1 LPDGEARTNK
11 KPEVIAMIKRAKGT
25 TLAEIMEA
33 TSWQAHTVRGFVSI
47 LGSKGGQ
54 KIESSKNTAA
64 GFESSTLN
72 HVSILVSD
80 VPRSAAFYQRVFN
93 LSVLDEDK
101 AAPRIRL
108 HVGKNSHLTIR
119 KRNPAGTIDHF
130 AIGVSPFNKDAV
142 IRDLKQR
149 GATPREE
156 GDAGL
161 HVKDPDGFSVQVLAS
176 EQG

>member
-1 LPDGEARTNK
+1 MEH
-11 KPEVIAMIKRAKGT
+11 VISNLLKRYEGGALSRRDLVKGLAMLTAAGGT
-25 TLAEIMEA
+25 A
-33 TSWQAHTVRGFVSI
+33 S
-47 LGSKGGQ
+47 
-54 KIESSKNTAA
+54 AA

-101 AAPRIRL
+101 KEPRIRL

-130 AIGVSPFNKDAV
+130 AIGIERFNKDSV
-142 IRDLKQR
+142 IQDLKQR
-149 GATPREE
+149 GATPFEE

>member
-1 LPDGEARTNK
+1 MDHIISRLLKRYEGGALSRRDLVKGL
-11 KPEVIAMIKRAKGT
+11 AMLTAAGGT
-25 TLAEIMEA
+25 A
-33 TSWQAHTVRGFVSI
+33 S
-47 LGSKGGQ
+47 
-54 KIESSKNTAA
+54 AA

-101 AAPRIRL
+101 KEPRIRL

-130 AIGVSPFNKDAV
+130 AIGIERFNRDSV
-142 IRDLKQR
+142 IQDLKQR
-149 GATPREE
+149 GATPQEG

-161 HVKDPDGFSVQVLAS
+161 HVTDPDGFTVQVLAS
-176 EQG
+176 DAA

>member
-1 LPDGEARTNK
+1 MEH
-11 KPEVIAMIKRAKGT
+11 VISSLLTRYEGGTLSRRELVKG
-25 TLAEIMEA
+25 LALLA
-33 TSWQAHTVRGFVSI
+33 AA
-47 LGSKGGQ
+47 GGTA
-54 KIESSKNTAA
+54 SAA

-101 AAPRIRL
+101 KAPRIRL

-130 AIGVSPFNKDAV
+130 AIGVTPFNKESV

-149 GATPREE
+149 GAMPQEG

-161 HVKDPDGFSVQVLAS
+161 HVTDPDGYTVQVVAS
-176 EQG
+176 DSA

>member
-1 LPDGEARTNK
+1 VEH
-11 KPEVIAMIKRAKGT
+11 VISNLLKRYEGGALSRRDLVKGLAMLTAAGGT
-25 TLAEIMEA
+25 A
-33 TSWQAHTVRGFVSI
+33 S
-47 LGSKGGQ
+47 
-54 KIESSKNTAA
+54 AA

-108 HVGKNSHLTIR
+108 RLGKSSHLTIR
-119 KRNPAGTIDHF
+119 RRNPAGTIDHF
-130 AIGVSPFNKDAV
+130 AIGIERFNKDSV
-142 IRDLKQR
+142 IQDLKQR

-161 HVKDPDGFSVQVLAS
+161 R
-176 EQG
+176 

>member
-1 LPDGEARTNK
+1 MEN
-11 KPEVIAMIKRAKGT
+11 VISGLLKRYEGGALSRRDLVKGLAMLTAAGGT
-25 TLAEIMEA
+25 A
-33 TSWQAHTVRGFVSI
+33 S
-47 LGSKGGQ
+47 
-54 KIESSKNTAA
+54 AA

-101 AAPRIRL
+101 KAPRIRL
-108 HVGKNSHLTIR
+108 HLGKNSHLTIR
-119 KRNPAGTIDHF
+119 RRSPAGSVDHF

-149 GATPREE
+149 GATPQEAA
-156 GDAGL
+156 DVGL
-161 HVKDPDGFSVQVLAS
+161 HVKDPDGYPVQVVAS
-176 EQG
+176 DSA